1 MVFPHSNRTLTK
13 TRLWWEILK
22 KPKKQKQKTNQHIPA
37 LVLLPW
43 WPDWP
48 CTGGQWPTWFYLVE
62 TLTQNSTISPPNSL
76 GSHWQVD
83 TTPSPCFKSPRAWL
97 VHIWQSQTLLPV
109 PFSLE
114 HRQAA
119 VWRKMQHKLSSETMV
134 TQLLGAT
141 TKILTCKSS

>member
-62 TLTQNSTISPPNSL
+62 TLTQNSTISLLNLL
-76 GSHWQVD
+76 GSHWQV
-83 TTPSPCFKSPRAWL
+83 TT
-97 VHIWQSQTLLPV
+97 T
-109 PFSLE
+109 
-114 HRQAA
+114 
-119 VWRKMQHKLSSETMV
+119 
-134 TQLLGAT
+134 
-141 TKILTCKSS
+141 